1 MLKKLSA
8 FGLLLTLTSAPV
20 FAEDELPDVN
30 VDVGLN
36 FVSNYIFRGADL
48 HANRAVQKG
57 ESYGSHTGEWAF
69 QPTITFNTPSGL
81 FFNIWGSF
89 ATAGRGDVDTDYRIQ
104 TAPGAAS
111 IGTADQIPGDAPTI
125 VGALPTTLEDFIKQ
139 DAKVGGAVPGF
150 YKEANGLERADEIDL
165 TIGYSTSTKEG
176 NIGFGLIHYTGPNPE
191 TKSAFVQTTEVYL
204 TYALPFLTDLTFAYY
219 TDTEAFNDNN
229 YYNVAYGSS
238 LGLTDDLSLSY
249 KVAAGYGVQDRL
261 SGWQDVTGSIGISF
275 SGFTVG
281 FNYVVR
287 PDTRFLETVQ
297 GDDAISLTNFNAP
310 AELIGKSN
318 RADGLV
324 ADPARTNG
332 PINAYINGE
341 IQNAINRN
349 LPAGLPV
356 SYTYTY
362 TPRQKLPRT
371 LWFVNV
377 GYSFSI

>member
-36 FVSNYIFRGADL
+36 FVSNYIFRGGDF
-48 HANRAVQKG
+48 HANRALQKG

-89 ATAGRGDVDTDYRIQ
+89 ATAGRKDQDTDQSFQ
-104 TAPGAAS
+104 TAPGGSALPSDPAS
-111 IGTADQIPGDAPTI
+111 IAAAYSSVTLADLLTQDKR
-125 VGALPTTLEDFIKQ
+125 VGS
-139 DAKVGGAVPGF
+139 VPGF

-176 NIGFGLIHYTGPNPE
+176 NIGFGIIHYTGPNAD
-191 TKSAFVQTTEVYL
+191 TKSAFPQTTEVYF
-204 TYALPFLTDLTFAYY
+204 TYAPPFLTELTLAYY
-219 TDTEAFNDNN
+219 TDTEAFNDAN
-229 YYNVAYGSS
+229 YYNLSYGSS
-238 LGLTDDLSLSY
+238 LDLSDDLSMSY
-249 KVAAGYGVQDRL
+249 KVAAGYGVVDRL
-261 SGWQDVTGSIGISF
+261 QGWQDVTGTIGFSF
-275 SGFTVG
+275 SGFSVG
-281 FNYVVR
+281 FNYVYR
-287 PDTRFLETVQ
+287 PDLRFFDADNSTGFNET
-297 GDDAISLTNFNAP
+297 AP
-310 AELIGKSN
+310 AWLVGGST
-318 RADGLV
+318 RRDGEV
-324 ADPARTNG
+324 ADPARTTG
-332 PINAYINGE
+332 PVNALINNT
-341 IQNAINRN
+341 IQGLFDTA
-349 LPAGLPV
+349 LGAGA
-356 SYTYTY
+356 YTY